1 MSVSVCFRRAMRVMT
16 EPIDDAKRVSGMF
29 LSVFDMFK
37 VGIGPSS
44 SHTMGPMVAAGRFL
58 DLMRAS
64 PFAFAGV
71 RASLHGSLA
80 FTGVGHATDR
90 ATVLGLAGFMPE
102 SYDRGLADAAMAKI
116 VETRQLA
123 PEGLGVLRFD
133 PKVDLT
139 FDFGPNLPGHANGM
153 ILMATDA
160 QGDVTLRETYY
171 SIGGG
176 FVMTE
181 AELAAGKDTD
191 AGAPVPYPFKSAAE
205 MLKMAR
211 SSGKSIAGMKRA
223 NEISRGGSESLR
235 TGTARIWQV
244 MSDCI
249 DRGLTHDGIL
259 PGGLNVKRRAK
270 GIHEALLDERGMNL
284 SAPHTINDWMSAY
297 AMAVNEEN
305 AAGGQVVTAPTN
317 GAAGVVPATIRYY
330 LDHVPGASASHVEDF
345 LLTAAAIGGLVKF
358 NASISGAEAGCQAE
372 VGSAA
377 AMAAA
382 GLCAVMGGTP
392 EQIENAAEIA
402 LEHHLGMTCDPVK
415 GLVQVPCIERNGLGA
430 IKAVSAASLALRGD
444 GTHLVPLDA
453 CIETMRQTGADMSE
467 KYKETSLGGLA
478 VNIPN
483 C

>member
-1 MSVSVCFRRAMRVMT
+1 
-16 EPIDDAKRVSGMF
+16 MF

-44 SHTMGPMVAAGRFL
+44 SHTMGPMVAAARFL
-58 DLMRAS
+58 DMMRAS
-64 PFAFAGV
+64 PFNFAGV

-90 ATVLGLAGFMPE
+90 ATILGLAGFVPE
-102 SYDRGLADAAMAKI
+102 TYDHEKAQAVLQALT
-116 VETRQLA
+116 ETHQLH
-123 PEGLGVLRFD
+123 PEGLS
-133 PKVDLT
+133 PLT
-139 FDFGPNLPGHANGM
+139 FNPDADLVFDYETQLTGHANGM
-153 ILMATDA
+153 VLMATDA
-160 QGDVTLRETYY
+160 QGDVTLRQVFY

-181 AELAAGKDTD
+181 EELAAGKDTEE
-191 AGAPVPYPFKSAAE
+191 GAPVPFPFKSAAE
-205 MLKMAR
+205 MLEMAR
-211 SSGKSIAGMKRA
+211 ASGKSIADMKRA
-223 NEISRGGSESLR
+223 NEVARGGAENLAR
-235 TGTARIWQV
+235 GTARLWQV
-244 MSDCI
+244 MNDCI
-249 DRGLTHDGIL
+249 NRGLETDGVL
-259 PGGLNVKRRAK
+259 PGGLSVKRRAK
-270 GIHEALLDERGMNL
+270 RIHDALLAERGVNL
-284 SAPHTINDWMSAY
+284 SAPHTINDWMSVY

-317 GAAGVVPATIRYY
+317 GAAGVLPATLRYY
-330 LDHVPGASASHVEDF
+330 LDHVPGASEAHVENF
-345 LLTAAAIGGLVKF
+345 LLTAAAIGGLVKY

-453 CIETMRQTGADMSE
+453 CIETMRQTGLDMSE

-478 VNIPN
+478 VNVPN